1 MALTRVKASL
11 LNGVITPS
19 SAGFTTTV
27 ALSSGT
33 TSAPPL
39 LFSSGSNLTV
49 PYQGSME
56 FDGTNFYLTPA
67 STRKTIAFTDSTMT
81 GNAATATKWATQRQ
95 ITLTGDASGSV
106 YIDGSGDVNLAVTV
120 SSNSIALGTDTTG
133 NYVASIANGAYI
145 TGGAAGAEGS
155 VLTLAVDATSANTAS
170 KVVAR
175 DASGNFSAGTITAA
189 LTGNASTAST
199 LQTARNINGTSFNG
213 SANITFGTDSV
224 AEGSTNLY
232 YTVAR
237 VKSYLGDGAFD
248 GNIIPATNN
257 TYSLG
262 SAVKTWK
269 DLYVGPGSL
278 YVNGKKVVEDISGTI
293 TFSTDINQNL
303 SIQTSGSGDIQLD
316 PVGTGVIAVKGPLQ
330 IEASQNITSSDG
342 NAIGFSNQIAV
353 DSITSKTANTDITI
367 VAAGTGKVY
376 LNDNVTVG
384 NNLIVTGNLT
394 VSGTTTTV
402 NSETISLADNI
413 IDLNSNFTT
422 GTPTENAGIRIMR
435 GDEPATQL
443 RWTEATDNWS
453 YTTDGTAYYTIVGA
467 TDTQTLTNKTIV
479 AGSNTIS
486 GLTNSNLSGS
496 AAISNA
502 NLANSA
508 VTVGSTSISLGA
520 TSTTLAGLTSVT
532 STTFV
537 GALTGNAS
545 TATALATSRTLA
557 VAGDLSGSAGFDGSA
572 NATISAT
579 LASTGVTAG
588 TYGSASTHPVIIVDA
603 KGRITSATNT
613 TIAIA
618 STQVTDFNE
627 AVQDSASSMI
637 TNGVHTGITATY
649 TDASDYLSLA
659 LTSTGVSA
667 GTYNTVTVDVKGR
680 VSAGSNAAYLTGNQ
694 SITVSGDATGSGTTS
709 ISLTLANTA
718 VTAGTY
724 GFANTSTGTGNK
736 KIGTVIVDSKGRV
749 TGITE
754 RTWALRHSDV
764 LIVTDAAVLTY
775 TFLYNASAMS
785 VDTDNVTIFNNRL
798 KMRANEYT
806 VNSGGTITFVTGTID
821 ASDEL
826 EITTINYI

>member
-27 ALSSGT
+27 ALFSGT

-120 SSNSIALGTDTTG
+120 GSNTVALGTDTTG

-145 TGGAAGAEGS
+145 TGGSAGAEGS
-155 VLTLAVDATSANTAS
+155 VLTLAVDAASANTAS

-199 LQTARNINGTSFNG
+199 LATARNINGTSFNG

-232 YTVAR
+232 FTTAR
-237 VKSYLGDGAFD
+237 IKSYLGDGAFD
-248 GNIIPATNN
+248 GSIIPSANN

-262 SAVKTWK
+262 SASKTWK

-278 YVNGKKVVEDISGTI
+278 YVNNKKVVEDISGTI

-316 PVGTGVIAVKGPLQ
+316 PTGTGVIAVKGPLQ
-330 IEASQNITSSDG
+330 IEAGQNLTSSDG
-342 NAIGFSNQIAV
+342 NAINFTNQIAV
-353 DSITSKTANTDITI
+353 DSLTSKTANTDITI
-367 VAAGTGKVY
+367 TAAGTGKVY

-384 NNLIVTGNLT
+384 DNLIVTGNLT
-394 VSGTTTTV
+394 VNGTTTTINATTLSV
-402 NSETISLADNI
+402 ADNI
-413 IDLNSNFTT
+413 VDLNSSVVT
-422 GTPTENAGIRIMR
+422 GTPTTNAGIRVVR

-443 RWTEATDNWS
+443 RWTEATDQWS
-453 YTTDGTAYYTIVGA
+453 YTNDGTTYFAIVGA
-467 TDTQTLTNKTIV
+467 TDTQTLTNKTIA
-479 AGSNTIS
+479 AGSNTIT
-486 GLTNSNLSGS
+486 GLTNSNLSGT

-502 NLANSA
+502 NLANSS
-508 VTVGSTSISLGA
+508 TTIGSTAIALGA
-520 TSTTLAGLTSVT
+520 SSTTLSGLTSVT
-532 STTFV
+532 STSFV
-537 GALTGNAS
+537 GALTGNAD
-545 TATALATSRTLA
+545 TATTLATSRTLA
-557 VAGDLSGSAGFDGSA
+557 VTGDVAGSASFNGSA
-572 NATISAT
+572 NASIAT
-579 LASTGVTAG
+579 TLSVTGVTAG
-588 TYGSASTHPVIIVDA
+588 TYGSASTHPVIIVDS
-603 KGRITSATNT
+603 KGRLTSATNT

-627 AVQDSASSMI
+627 AVQDVASGLI
-637 TNGVHTGITATY
+637 TNGVHTGISATY

-694 SITVSGDATGSGTTS
+694 SITVSGDASGSGTTS

-724 GFANTSTGTGNK
+724 GFANTSTGTGNRK
-736 KIGTVIVDSKGRV
+736 VGTVIVDSKGRV

-754 RTWALRHSDV
+754 KTWALRHSDV
-764 LIVTDAAVLTY
+764 LTVTNAATLTY
-775 TFLYNASAMS
+775 TFLYNTAAMT

-798 KMRANEYT
+798 KMRVSEYT
-806 VNSGGTITFVTGTID
+806 VNSGGTITFVAGTID
-821 ASDEL
+821 VSDEL